1 MKKRVIAVSMLLVG
15 TFALTGVTSVMAA
28 DVDLDAN
35 ESVALDKLEVTTD
48 IPIEETTVSQV
59 FDAGEEI
66 NQLGRVSYLKGVKI
80 DGMDY
85 RLYPEFED
93 PERAVNELE
102 KAAKNAMDYLRT
114 NYDLE
119 ALSNNNY
126 EEYQACV
133 CEALGEEN
141 VYTNEALEDELYLI
155 DGFLDIYENG
165 DDNREIL
172 ETVASVGGN
181 FVGTT
186 VAETA
191 EVTSELQLALP
202 YNTGADEAIETAAE
216 EIAADVEQ
224 EYDVTFVKPGEA
236 MQEELSSLN
245 QSEEVYQLGTLAASN
260 INPQAELLTYSGNSA
275 FKPQDGIAYAKKY
288 APEGKKNPK
297 YKYFD
302 DNDCTNFVSQI
313 KRAGGVKDYTRWTNG
328 SNPYLLRDLSWYYK
342 DKYDYGYIWI
352 RADKFA
358 KFFGVKYKTTSLYT
372 LSTKVK
378 AGSFISYD
386 KKADGDWNHMGFVTN
401 TTKNKKKTNG
411 VTYYDFRV
419 AQHSGDY
426 WSYVSYKDNGWSKQ
440 KKGTVFAIV
449 N

>member
-1 MKKRVIAVSMLLVG
+1 MLLAG
-15 TFALTGVTSVMAA
+15 TFALSGVTSVMAA
-28 DVDLDAN
+28 DVNLDAN

-48 IPIEETTVSQV
+48 IPIEETTVSQA

-66 NQLGRVSYLKGVKI
+66 NQLGRVSYSKGVKI
-80 DGMDY
+80 DGTDY

-93 PERAVNELE
+93 ADHAVSELE
-102 KAAKNAMDYLRT
+102 KAAKNGMDYLRT

-172 ETVASVGGN
+172 EAVASVDGN
-181 FVGTT
+181 FAGTT

-191 EVTSELQLALP
+191 EATSELQLALP
-202 YNTGADEAIETAAE
+202 YNTGADKAIETAAE

-236 MQEELSSLN
+236 VQEELSSLN
-245 QSEEVYQLGTLAASN
+245 QPGEVCQLGTLAASN
-260 INPQAELLTYSGNSA
+260 RNPQTELLTYSGNSA
-275 FKPQDGIAYAKKY
+275 FKPKKGIAYAKKY
-288 APEGKKNPK
+288 APTKKGNPK

-302 DNDCTNFVSQI
+302 GADCTNFVSQI
-313 KRAGGVKDYTRWTNG
+313 KRAGGVKDHVEWSSG
-328 SNPYLLRDLSWYYK
+328 VNPFIRKDSSWYYNNGS
-342 DKYDYGYIWI
+342 YGAIWVN
-352 RADKFA
+352 ANKFA
-358 KFFGVKYKTTSLYT
+358 KFFGVKYKTKNFATF
-372 LSTKVK
+372 STKVK
-378 AGSFISYD
+378 KGSFITED
-386 KKADGDWNHMGFVTN
+386 KKGDGNWDHMAFVTVTTTTKKKYKN
-401 TTKNKKKTNG
+401 ITYNDFKVSQHTNDYHAYVSEKVNKWETLTKNKG
-411 VTYYDFRV
+411 I
-419 AQHSGDY
+419 
-426 WSYVSYKDNGWSKQ
+426 
-440 KKGTVFAIV
+440 VFAIV